1 MRNAGMDQQAR
12 STVIP
17 TWVVLKFGGT
27 SVSTRARW
35 DTIAELATQQQRN
48 GRSVLV
54 VVSALS
60 GVTDQLKALCDA
72 HANEQLSQELMQAII
87 QRHMRFAHELFGEAA
102 TVLGEFE
109 LKLSKLPELLRD
121 PRRPSNHF
129 AWQAEVLAQGELLSS
144 SLGALYLNWHWL
156 DARAYLTSVPAQ
168 QNGEWANYLSVN
180 CAPAPSLS
188 VQQQMA
194 QLGPILLTQG
204 FIASNLAGQ
213 TVILGRGGSDTSAA
227 YFGALLQAQ
236 AVEIWTDVPG
246 MFSANPR
253 KAPKAR
259 LLKKLDYDEAQEI
272 ATTGAKVLHPR
283 CLGPVREFSVP
294 MWIRDTTR
302 PHLAGTQIGPRS
314 GHERAS
320 VKAVSVRT
328 GLTLV
333 SMESL
338 GMWQQVGFLSDVFN
352 AFKRHSLSVD
362 LIGSSETNVTISLDP
377 SSNLINANTLEL
389 LCGDLA
395 AVCRV
400 KVIAPC
406 AAITLVGRG
415 IRSLLAQL
423 SEVWSELG
431 SERVHLVTQS
441 SNDLNLSI
449 VVDEARADELLPAV
463 HDALLAARVLPMDD
477 PDIIGPAWNELDA
490 PLQAPQT
497 PWWHAQQQVLIDLAQ
512 AGPTYVYAR
521 NEIAKRL
528 SELKAMNA
536 IDDWFYA
543 CKANAFPEVLRE
555 IRAAGFGIECV
566 SLAEV
571 HHVRTVLPD
580 LPTSSLLFS
589 PNFAPRLEYREAFE
603 LGVQVS
609 LDSTYWL
616 ETAPEMLRSRAVH
629 LRLDL
634 GYGGGHHAKVNTG
647 GDRSKFGLSL
657 SDIAKFKQL
666 AHGLQL
672 KIVGLH
678 AHLGS
683 GIRDHDHWPQVYGE
697 LASLAEQFPDVTVL
711 NLGGGLGVPSRVG
724 EQRLDLQLVNERLL
738 QLKAMYPHLRV
749 RMEPG
754 RYPIAESGVLLA
766 RVTQVK
772 SKGQGRYVGLDT
784 GMNSLIRPA
793 LYDAYHEII
802 NLSRLQDE
810 KLWANCT
817 VVGPICETGDVL
829 GHDRLLTVC
838 EENDVM
844 LIAQAGAYGA
854 VMASF
859 YNRRASAREVML

>member
-1 MRNAGMDQQAR
+1 MIEQGNSHALRPW
-12 STVIP
+12 T
-17 TWVVLKFGGT
+17 VLKFGGT
-27 SVSTRARW
+27 SVSTLARW
-35 DTIAELATQQQRN
+35 NTIAQLAKAKADD
-48 GRSVLV
+48 GHSVLV

-60 GVTDQLKALCDA
+60 GVTDLLKALCEAYADDA
-72 HANEQLSQELMQAII
+72 KSLQIIAQIKTKHVELAAQMFASQAEVQAQIER
-87 QRHMRFAHELFGEAA
+87 QFQPLEA
-102 TVLGEFE
+102 
-109 LKLSKLPELLRD
+109 LLHD
-121 PRRPSNHF
+121 ARRPSNHF

-144 SLGALYLNWHWL
+144 SLGAHYLHWHCL
-156 DARAYLTSVPAQ
+156 DARKYLTSVAGVPG
-168 QNGEWANYLSVN
+168 NDWANFLSAN
-180 CAPAPSLS
+180 CQPAPSKA
-188 VQQQMA
+188 VQA
-194 QLGPILLTQG
+194 ELANIAPILITQG
-204 FIASNLAGQ
+204 FIASNLAEQ

-227 YFGALLQAQ
+227 YFGALLQAR

-283 CLGPVREFSVP
+283 CLGPVRDFAVP
-294 MWIRDTTR
+294 MWIKDTTR
-302 PHLAGTQIGPRS
+302 PNLAGTFIGPRS

-338 GMWQQVGFLSDVFN
+338 GMWQQVGFLADVFA
-352 AFKRHSLSVD
+352 AFKHHKLSID

-415 IRSLLAQL
+415 IRSLLSKL
-423 SEVWSELG
+423 SEVWAELG

-449 VVDEARADELLPAV
+449 VVDEARADELLASV
-463 HDALLAARVLPMDD
+463 HDALLTARVLPMDD
-477 PDIIGPAWNELDA
+477 AEIIGPAWNELDLDVA
-490 PLQAPQT
+490 VLPK
-497 PWWHAQQQVLIDLAQ
+497 PWWHARRAELLKLAL
-512 AGPTYVYAR
+512 AGPSYVYAQ
-521 NEIAKRL
+521 
-528 SELKAMNA
+528 SELRTRLAELQSMSA
-536 IDDWFYA
+536 IDQWFYA
-543 CKANAFPEVLRE
+543 CKANAFAPVLRT
-555 IRAAGFGIECV
+555 IRDSGFGIECV

-571 HHVRTVLPD
+571 HHVRESLPEMAAAD
-580 LPTSSLLFS
+580 ILFS
-589 PNFAPRLEYREAFE
+589 PNFAPRDEYRAAFE
-603 LGVQVS
+603 LGVQVT
-609 LDSTYWL
+609 LDSTFLL
-616 ETAPEMLRSRAVH
+616 ENAPDMLKNRSVH

-657 SDIAKFKQL
+657 SDIAQFKQL
-666 AHGLQL
+666 ARSLNV
-672 KIVGLH
+672 KVVGLH

-683 GIRDHDHWPQVYGE
+683 GIRDHGHWPQVFGE
-697 LASLAEQFPDVTVL
+697 LASLAEQFPDVTVV
-711 NLGGGLGVPSRVG
+711 NLGGGLGVPSRATDA
-724 EQRLDLQLVNERLL
+724 RLELSLVNERLL
-738 QLKAMYPHLRV
+738 ALKQMYPHLLI

-754 RYPIAESGVLLA
+754 RYPVAECGVLLA
-766 RVTQVK
+766 RVTQIK
-772 SKGQGRYVGLDT
+772 NKGQGRFVGLDT

-793 LYDAYHEII
+793 LYDAHHEIT
-802 NLSRLQDE
+802 NLTRLDAP
-810 KLWANCT
+810 LVWNNCT

-829 GHDRLLTVC
+829 GVDRQLSEC
-838 EENDVM
+838 AEGDVM

-854 VMASF
+854 VMSSF
-859 YNRRASAREVML
+859 YNRRAAAVEVML